1 MEEKDQ
7 NTIIG
12 HQQILEQLRRTVA
25 SGRIAGAYL
34 FVGLAGVGKET
45 VATYFARLIFCNVI
59 SRRLQSAGKPF
70 GLENKLVPEISDG
83 EHASVLPSV
92 CRTCLACRKV
102 DSGNHPDLRFIRPEG
117 SLVKIAQIR
126 ELQKQ
131 IIYEPL
137 EASRKVYILTDAE
150 RMNLEAENCL
160 LKTLEE
166 PPASSV
172 LILLTS
178 NIEALLPT
186 TRSRCQILQFYPMPT
201 EELAEVLM
209 KRFPIDAEEATTAA
223 ISAGGVVGKALTQL
237 EKGNRLAPEVP
248 EILKETDLLAA
259 FRLAEQFKNNP
270 ESLGEL
276 VTWYRDLLFLQ
287 QGAPSELM
295 THIHALE
302 ELRTIVPRYSRLRI
316 QQAIH
321 TVFHTKSLIDNT
333 NTNATLALEVMCLK
347 LMR

>member
-1 MEEKDQ
+1 MEAKKQ
-7 NTIIG
+7 HTIIG
-12 HQQILEQLRRTVA
+12 HQQLVEQLRRTVA

-34 FVGLAGVGKET
+34 FVGPPGIGKET
-45 VATYFARLIFCNVI
+45 VATYFTRLIFC
-59 SRRLQSAGKPF
+59 LQYKQT
-70 GLENKLVPEISDG
+70 PEEADAEQPG
-83 EHASVLPSV
+83 PLPSV
-92 CRTCLACRKV
+92 CGTCLACRKV
-102 DSGNHPDLRFIRPEG
+102 DSGNHPDLRFIRPAG
-117 SLVKIAQIR
+117 SLVKIGQIR
-126 ELQKQ
+126 DLQKQ

-186 TRSRCQILQFYPMPT
+186 TRSRCQILMFYPMQT

-209 KRFPIDAEEATTAA
+209 KRFSIDAEEATTAA

-237 EKGNRLAPEVP
+237 EKGNTFASELP

-259 FRLAEQFKNNP
+259 FRLAEQFKNDP

-287 QGAPSELM
+287 QGAPSDLI
-295 THIHALE
+295 THIHSVE
-302 ELRTIVPRYSRLRI
+302 ELRAIVPRYSRLRI
-316 QQAIH
+316 QQAIQ

-347 LMR
+347 LLK